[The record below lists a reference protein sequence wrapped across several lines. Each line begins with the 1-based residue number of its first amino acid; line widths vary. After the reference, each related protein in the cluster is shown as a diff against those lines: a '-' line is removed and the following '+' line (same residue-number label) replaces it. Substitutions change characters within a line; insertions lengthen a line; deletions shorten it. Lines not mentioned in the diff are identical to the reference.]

1 MDEQYCIYFI
11 SNRKEQAETALKAIS
26 HNETM
31 VFPVQSKGQQKN
43 HYSFRY
49 PCRVDEIDKIFN
61 MFHAVERVCGS
72 FVSIYADKNG
82 EPVLFN
88 NDEADTENK
97 ILFFHNRNT
106 NYESSVFLCQAL
118 LGVYIND
125 GNEESEPGFAN
136 SLDFADKI

>member
-61 MFHAVERVCGS
+61 MFHAVECVRGS

-88 NDEADTENK
+88 NDEVDTENK
-97 ILFFHNRNT
+97 ILFFSNRGT
-106 NYESSVFLCQAL
+106 NESSMFICQGM
-118 LGVYIND
+118 LGLYVND
-125 GNEESEPGFAN
+125 GSGELGPRFAN